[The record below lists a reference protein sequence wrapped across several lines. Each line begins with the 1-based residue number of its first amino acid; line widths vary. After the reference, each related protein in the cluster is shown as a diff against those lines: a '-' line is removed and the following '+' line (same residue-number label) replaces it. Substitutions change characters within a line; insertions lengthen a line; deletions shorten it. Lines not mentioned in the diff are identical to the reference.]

1 MIELFNIGGIDHEKY
16 TEKQIESFKEM
27 INNGIISQIDGD
39 PELCRKIAKDIHKI
53 EEGYFILENLS
64 TSEVINEWE
73 LRGESWELLRRII
86 ENQEEFGKER
96 LMKTLL
102 KDYEEYFPLID
113 INRKSMIKLL
123 RLPFFATKE
132 DIIKELN
139 EIL

>member
-1 MIELFNIGGIDHEKY
+1 MKKY

-27 INNGIISQIDGD
+27 INNGIISQINGD

>member
-1 MIELFNIGGIDHEKY
+1 MKKY

-39 PELCRKIAKDIHKI
+39 PELCRKIAKDIHEI
-53 EEGYFILENLS
+53 DEGYFILENLS

-86 ENQEEFGKER
+86 ENQEEFGKEV

-102 KDYEEYFPLID
+102 KDYEEYFPLME
-113 INRKSMIKLL
+113 INRKSMIKIL

-132 DIIKELN
+132 DILN
-139 EIL
+139 ELKEIL

>member
-1 MIELFNIGGIDHEKY
+1 MKKY

-39 PELCRKIAKDIHKI
+39 PDLCRKIAKDIHKI

>member
-1 MIELFNIGGIDHEKY
+1 MKKY

-39 PELCRKIAKDIHKI
+39 PELCRKIAKDIHEI
-53 EEGYFILENLS
+53 EEGYFIFENLL

-73 LRGESWELLRRII
+73 LRGESWDLLNKII
-86 ENQEEFGKER
+86 ENESER
-96 LMKTLL
+96 EKDKLMKYLS
-102 KDYEEYFPLID
+102 DNYEEYFPKME
-113 INRKSMIKLL
+113 INRKSMIKIL

>member
-1 MIELFNIGGIDHEKY
+1 
-16 TEKQIESFKEM
+16 M

-39 PELCRKIAKDIHKI
+39 CQLCRKIAKDIHEI
-53 EEGYFILENLS
+53 DEGYFTFENLS
-64 TSEVINEWE
+64 TNEVINEWE
-73 LRGESWELLRRII
+73 QRGESWELLRRVI

-102 KDYEEYFPLID
+102 KDYEEYFPLME

>member
-1 MIELFNIGGIDHEKY
+1 MKKY

-39 PELCRKIAKDIHKI
+39 CEICRKIAADIHKI
-53 EEGYFILENLS
+53 GEGYFTFENL
-64 TSEVINEWE
+64 TTNEVINEWQQ
-73 LRGESWELLRRII
+73 RGKSWDLLRKII
-86 ENQEEFGKER
+86 EDQEDFGKEK

-102 KDYEEYFPLID
+102 EEYKEYFPLME
-113 INRKSMIKLL
+113 INRKSMIELL

-132 DIIKELN
+132 DILKELS

>member
-1 MIELFNIGGIDHEKY
+1 MKKY

-39 PELCRKIAKDIHKI
+39 CELCRKIAKDIHEI
-53 EEGYFILENLS
+53 EEGYFTFENLS
-64 TSEVINEWE
+64 TNEVINEWE
-73 LRGESWELLRRII
+73 QRGESWELLRKVI
-86 ENQEEFGKER
+86 ENKEEFGKEI

-102 KDYEEYFPLID
+102 KDYEEYFPLME
-113 INRKSMIKLL
+113 INRKSMIKIL

>member
-1 MIELFNIGGIDHEKY
+1 MKKY

-39 PELCRKIAKDIHKI
+39 PELCRKIAKDIHEIK
-53 EEGYFILENLS
+53 EGYFTFENLS
-64 TSEVINEWE
+64 TNEVINEWE
-73 LRGESWELLRRII
+73 QRGESWELLRRVI

-96 LMKTLL
+96 LMKMLL
-102 KDYEEYFPLID
+102 KDYEEYFPLME